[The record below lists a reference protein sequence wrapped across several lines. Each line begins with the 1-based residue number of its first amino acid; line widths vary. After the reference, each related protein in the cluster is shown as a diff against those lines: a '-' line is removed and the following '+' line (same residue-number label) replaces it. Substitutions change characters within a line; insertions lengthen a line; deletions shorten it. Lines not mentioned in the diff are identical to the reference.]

1 MYAAKN
7 DKYTL
12 LVLPDDDAPNPRED
26 CDCFGKMVCWHRRYN
41 LGDDHDYEEP
51 IDFLRDLYSSAVDD
65 GGKRLVSFLKSHKAH
80 GAYLEY
86 NRSTHEW
93 DLFERCWW
101 RSDSESSWDCFYSV
115 PESQLNDT
123 DEFFDHMLEALSIT
137 DLKTLIAERE
147 DIAILPLFLY
157 DHSVQSISTASFIGR
172 AQHAE
177 WDSGQVGY
185 IYADRK
191 AILENFGTVNA
202 ETREK
207 AENRLHSEVETYDQY
222 LRGEC
227 YGFRLYEDGEEIDS
241 CWGFLGDVDDWRED
255 VKSYLPA
262 EAQPL
267 ADELEYTCESEDV
280 YLRKCAAA

>member
-12 LVLPDDDAPNPRED
+12 LMLPDDDAPNPRED

-51 IDFLRDLYSSAVDD
+51 IDFLRDLYSRAVDD
-65 GGKRLVSFLKSHKAH
+65 GGKRLVSFLKSRKAH

-101 RSDSESSWDCFYSV
+101 RADSDFPWDCFYSA
-115 PESQLNDT
+115 PESRLNDA

-147 DIAILPLFLY
+147 DIALLPLFLY

-191 AILENFGTVNA
+191 AILDDFGAVNA
-202 ETREK
+202 ETCEK
-207 AENRLHSEVETYDQY
+207 AENLLCAEVESYDQY

-227 YGFRLYEDGEEIDS
+227 YGFRVYEDGEEIDS
-241 CWGFLGDVDDWRED
+241 CWGFLGDVDDWCED

-262 EAQPL
+262 DAQPL

>member
-1 MYAAKN
+1 
-7 DKYTL
+7 
-12 LVLPDDDAPNPRED
+12 
-26 CDCFGKMVCWHRRYN
+26 
-41 LGDDHDYEEP
+41 
-51 IDFLRDLYSSAVDD
+51 
-65 GGKRLVSFLKSHKAH
+65 
-80 GAYLEY
+80 
-86 NRSTHEW
+86 
-93 DLFERCWW
+93 
-101 RSDSESSWDCFYSV
+101 
-115 PESQLNDT
+115 
-123 DEFFDHMLEALSIT
+123 MLEALSIT

-157 DHSVQSISTASFIGR
+157 DHSVQSISTATFIGR

-191 AILENFGTVNA
+191 AIFENFGAGNA

-207 AENRLHSEVETYDQY
+207 AENLLCAEVESYDQY

-227 YGFRLYEDGEEIDS
+227 YGFRVYEDGEEIDS

-267 ADELEYTCESEDV
+267 ADELEYTCESEEV
-280 YLRKCAAA
+280 YLRKHTAA